1 MRAGIRMIIYI
12 IDIHKYINGK
22 CSEENILNFDLKPQ
36 RHSRTCSYN
45 HQANY
50 TSVNTEAEG

>member
-1 MRAGIRMIIYI
+1 MIIYI